1 MKYLGIGELLFLVR
15 MLEVRLKNGSPTE
28 PVEIVCTIHIY
39 FLMTA
44 IQRSNV
50 VSQSV
55 CHVMIRSNIK
65 QWVSFLCSANQSA
78 SQTVLTGILL
88 QGNTGYFTECF
99 LQPSQLQQIRGQT
112 WPSLSHRNEEYSLG
126 ETEKE
131 RERLI
136 LSRGRTSHHLPQGRD
151 KRQYWS
157 LFTDNTRQYHD

>member
-28 PVEIVCTIHIY
+28 PVEIDCTIHIY

-65 QWVSFLCSANQSA
+65 Q
-78 SQTVLTGILL
+78 
-88 QGNTGYFTECF
+88 
-99 LQPSQLQQIRGQT
+99 
-112 WPSLSHRNEEYSLG
+112 
-126 ETEKE
+126 
-131 RERLI
+131 
-136 LSRGRTSHHLPQGRD
+136 
-151 KRQYWS
+151 
-157 LFTDNTRQYHD
+157 